1 MKPAGEN
8 SVICNRNPM
17 QVTYDVTKKKKT
29 LNRMKKTLLIIAL
42 MIVLINRGF
51 AQDDDFVPSGSG
63 FATIFANFHQGV
75 TDASSDESAFELV
88 RGYLGYEYNFSPNF
102 YAKIN
107 LDIGS
112 PEDLSEYAK
121 SRRYAY
127 FKNAYLR
134 YSEGKLKV
142 EFGLIGLKQFK
153 QMEKVWERRYLM
165 KTLAD
170 ENKLG
175 ASADLGMN
183 INYTISDVWD
193 IDFTIANGEGYNNV
207 QSDGVFK
214 YAVGTSIQFL
224 ENFSSR
230 LYYDITSDNIS
241 QSTYHAFLSYD
252 FNGKAN
258 LAGEGIYRKNDG
270 WDKGYNRYGFSLY
283 GKYNINKRYQ
293 LFARYDKISSNKLDG
308 EETPWNLSDDGSALV
323 AGLQFQPIKN
333 IKFALNYQDWVPYA
347 ANADNKAFIYLNLEV
362 KL

>member
-1 MKPAGEN
+1 
-8 SVICNRNPM
+8 
-17 QVTYDVTKKKKT
+17 
-29 LNRMKKTLLIIAL
+29 MKKTLLIIVL

-258 LAGEGIYRKNDG
+258 LAGEGIYRKNDS
-270 WDKGYNRYGFSLY
+270 WNEGYNRYGFSLY